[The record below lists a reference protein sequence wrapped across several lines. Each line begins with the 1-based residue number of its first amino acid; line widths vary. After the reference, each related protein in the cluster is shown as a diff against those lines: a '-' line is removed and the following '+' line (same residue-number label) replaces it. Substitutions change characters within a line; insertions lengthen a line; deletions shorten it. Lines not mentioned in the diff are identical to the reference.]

1 MRSVTIFF
9 MVLSV
14 LALVVVSEPI
24 SAQNQQ
30 YPFPGYPPQFASLR
44 TSRPRSKEGPGLR
57 TKFNKIRNSVP
68 NQYLVVLNDDAVP
81 AGNTP
86 EELLRKCEE
95 PARKRA
101 LKSTASSGRRM
112 ATR

>member
-1 MRSVTIFF
+1 MRSITIVFV
-9 MVLSV
+9 VLSV
-14 LALVVVSEPI
+14 LALVVFSVPI

-30 YPFPGYPPQFASLR
+30 YPFPGYPSQFASSR
-44 TSRPRSKEGPGLR
+44 TSRPRPTEGPRLQ

-68 NQYLVVLNDDAVP
+68 NQYLVVLNDDSVP

-86 EELLRKCEE
+86 EELRKGEE
-95 PARKRA
+95 PARKHA

>member
-1 MRSVTIFF
+1 MRSITMFF
-9 MVLSV
+9 LVLSV
-14 LALVVVSEPI
+14 LALVVFSVPI
-24 SAQNQQ
+24 SAQNHQ
-30 YPFPGYPPQFASLR
+30 YPFPGYSSQLAPSR
-44 TSRPRSKEGPGLR
+44 TSLPRPPEAPRLQ

-68 NQYLVVLNDDAVP
+68 NQYLVVLDDGAVP

-86 EELLRKCEE
+86 EELVRKCEE
-95 PARKRA
+95 PARKHA

>member
-1 MRSVTIFF
+1 MRSTTIFF
-9 MVLSV
+9 IVLSV
-14 LALVVVSEPI
+14 LALVVLSVPI

-30 YPFPGYPPQFASLR
+30 YPFPGYPSQFAPSS
-44 TSRPRSKEGPGLR
+44 TSRPRPPEAPRLQ

-68 NQYLVVLNDDAVP
+68 SQYLVVLNEDAVP

-95 PARKRA
+95 PTRKHA